1 MRNPTPDIHTFIA
14 LLLGA
19 FMAAGASGG
28 ETNMNTWRK
37 LTSEEEQVIVHKGT
51 ERPGSGAYEK
61 LTDAGT
67 YVCRRC
73 GAALYRAED
82 KFDAGCGWPSFDA
95 EVPGAIKR
103 TLDADGSRTEITCI
117 NCGAHLGHV
126 FTGEKLTPLN
136 TRHCVNS
143 ISLAFIPLS
152 ASSNHF
158 ERAIFAGG
166 CFWGVQYMLKDQR
179 GVIRTTVGYTG
190 GHTDHPTYDKVCSHT
205 TGHAEACE
213 IWFDPQVTNFE
224 KIARYFFEIHD
235 PTQADGQGPDLG
247 DQYRSAVFYTSD
259 AQKTTTEK
267 LIAELRKKKF
277 NVVTQVVPAVTFWPA
292 EDYHQNYY
300 VRTGHSPYCHH
311 HVTRFNSPVS
321 TPPSM
326 PKTPPPTASPT
337 TGF

>member
-1 MRNPTPDIHTFIA
+1 MQPSKLDIRFIVA
-14 LLLGA
+14 LLLVT
-19 FMAAGASGG
+19 FMAASASSG
-28 ETNMNTWRK
+28 ETNMTTWRK
-37 LTSEEEQVIVHKGT
+37 LTPEEEQVIVHKGT

-67 YVCRRC
+67 YTCKRC

-82 KFDAGCGWPSFDA
+82 KFDAGCGWPSFDT
-95 EVPGAIKR
+95 EVPGAVKR
-103 TLDADGSRTEITCI
+103 SLDADGSRTEITCV

-126 FTGEKLTPLN
+126 FTGEKITKLN

-143 ISLAFIPLS
+143 ISLAFVPL
-152 ASSNHF
+152 AQSSNHF

-213 IWFDPQVTNFE
+213 VWFDPRVTTFE
-224 KIARYFFEIHD
+224 KITRYFFEIHD

-292 EDYHQNYY
+292 EAYHQNYY
-300 VRTGHSPYCHH
+300 VRTGHSPYCHR
-311 HVTRFNSPVS
+311 HVTRFDSPVS
-321 TPPSM
+321 TPPS
-326 PKTPPPTASPT
+326 TPSPTQSPT